1 MEKFFQPDSFVSKDD
16 DAMCASEAFCGFPS
30 YNSTAGFWMNATESP
45 TISPSTLNLTSRVD
59 NGNSVQ
65 MSFDLIGTFLNL
77 MFIAPAAGV
86 NLVESS
92 VGLTQTKWRTMD
104 VHYLKLTQGKA
115 SSDPF
120 TFSLKLEKNQESSA
134 AVTITVV
141 TIDSHFEGNVMAQ
154 EYKNLVG
161 SFPDY
166 TFVQTHQADVTS
178 RVFS

>member
-1 MEKFFQPDSFVSKDD
+1 
-16 DAMCASEAFCGFPS
+16 
-30 YNSTAGFWMNATESP
+30 
-45 TISPSTLNLTSRVD
+45 
-59 NGNSVQ
+59 
-65 MSFDLIGTFLNL
+65 
-77 MFIAPAAGV
+77 
-86 NLVESS
+86 
-92 VGLTQTKWRTMD
+92 MD

-115 SSDPF
+115 SSEPF

-141 TIDSHFEGNVMAQ
+141 TIDSHFEGNAMAQ